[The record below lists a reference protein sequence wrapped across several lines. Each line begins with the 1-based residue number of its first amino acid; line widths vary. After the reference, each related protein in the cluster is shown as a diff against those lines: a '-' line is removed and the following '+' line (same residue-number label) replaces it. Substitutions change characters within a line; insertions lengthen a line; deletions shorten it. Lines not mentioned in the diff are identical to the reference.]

1 MLFVSHLEGFHYSL
15 WMSHH
20 YVVSAQQSTT
30 VTHCLKGHF
39 LSDESLDIVLAK
51 SSKLEI
57 YSVTETGFS
66 PIFEVPIFGRVSSLC
81 KYYNKGFGAPRSLI
95 S

>member
-1 MLFVSHLEGFHYSL
+1 MEGFHYSL

-20 YVVSAQQSTT
+20 YIVSAQQSTT

-39 LSDESLDIVLAK
+39 LSAESLDIVLAK

-57 YSVTETGFS
+57 YSVTETGFT
-66 PIFEVPIFGRVSSLC
+66 PIYEVPIFGRVSSLC
-81 KYYNKGFGAPRSLI
+81 KYYNKGLWRSLALI